1 MLRPHWPHYLIG
13 ALVVALTL
21 TGAGLWHQ
29 LKRTGA
35 QAAHIEALQ
44 ERLDG
49 AEKRAKAAAKAS
61 VARERLR
68 ASTAAQAASQA
79 ASAEAAIA
87 TNREWADQPVPKEVQ
102 DALAP

>member
-1 MLRPHWPHYLIG
+1 MLRPHWTHYLIG

-21 TGAGLWHQ
+21 TGAGLLYQ
-29 LKRTGA
+29 LKLTGA
-35 QAAHIEALQ
+35 QAAQIDTLQ

-49 AEKRAKAAAKAS
+49 AEKRAKAVAKAS

-79 ASAEAAIA
+79 ASTQAALTA
-87 TNREWADQPVPKEVQ
+87 NREWADQPVPKEVQ